1 MDFIWIG
8 NSYLHP
14 SCTFTTTYHQLY
26 LRATF
31 FFICLF
37 IICVSYTSIVIKV
50 RCGAQPQHHGAAS
63 RERKLTMT
71 LLIVTVVSL
80 LLSFPYV
87 IFAFVFLS
95 SDFNLS
101 LSFSVLFHLDNVV
114 LFFFYANSLVNAILY
129 AIRMPDYRSA
139 LLALF
144 RRRAQQQRWNGDGM
158 LPLREM

>member
-1 MDFIWIG
+1 
-8 NSYLHP
+8 
-14 SCTFTTTYHQLY
+14 
-26 LRATF
+26 
-31 FFICLF
+31 
-37 IICVSYTSIVIKV
+37 
-50 RCGAQPQHHGAAS
+50 
-63 RERKLTMT
+63 MT

-80 LLSFPYV
+80 LLSLPYV

-101 LSFSVLFHLDNVV
+101 LSFSVLFHLDNVM
-114 LFFFYANSLVNAILY
+114 LFFFYANSLVNAVLY